1 MRAHDDKEDW
11 HQNQDMDSGGNHA
24 TLQGRGDRIHNV
36 RPDPLFQR
44 MGTRPASLLCRA
56 YRPA

>member
-36 RPDPLFQR
+36 RPDPALPEDGNQT
-44 MGTRPASLLCRA
+44 GQPSLSCL
-56 YRPA
+56 